1 MTAPRN
7 GAETLPASVRR
18 DLAALIERKGGLVP
32 TAVAC
37 SVAVETLRR
46 ARDGKAVMRRVRED
60 IVRAVVLGGGR

>member
-18 DLAALIERKGGLVP
+18 DLAALIERKGGVMH
-32 TAVAC
+32 AAAACGVAI
-37 SVAVETLRR
+37 ETLRR

-60 IVRAVVLGGGR
+60 IVRALVLGGGR